1 VLRVT
6 TGSGQVVSPAPK
18 AFAGSGT

>member
-1 VLRVT
+1 VFRVSPS
-6 TGSGQVVSPAPK
+6 GGQVISPAPK